1 MKAKNQLV
9 VLSGILVLLATATIA
24 ATYNVQTAKAA
35 FGKDIVSGLA
45 QTHSLTQY
53 VLPAAHA
60 GTQGSHVSSYVHEHG
75 CKWTSRKLPLNIEP
89 QINPTEDLQ
98 PIFFTFS
105 TLTCLLHESIT
116 LFS

>member
-60 GTQGSHVSSYVHEHG
+60 GTQGSDVSSYVHEHG
-75 CKWTSRKLPLNIEP
+75 CNGPVGS
-89 QINPTEDLQ
+89 
-98 PIFFTFS
+98 
-105 TLTCLLHESIT
+105 CH
-116 LFS
+116 